1 VNKKYRRVA
10 MNKALT
16 NQEIEKYG
24 LKIAVDGSIVIPVT
38 IENLYNRIIAL
49 AENFIG
55 QIGMQLNYLIM
66 KSITKRENKSKIL
79 TVCMISS

>member
-1 VNKKYRRVA
+1 

-38 IENLYNRIIAL
+38 IEILYNRIIAPT
-49 AENFIG
+49 ENFIG
-55 QIGMQLNYLIM
+55 QIEMQLNYLIM
-66 KSITKRENKSKIL
+66 KSITKRKNKSKL
-79 TVCMISS
+79 STV